1 MSFLNGLG
9 GLGGLFGGSGGG
21 IGGALG
27 AGGPSGNQLVVFSN
41 PRRIGSIVIDCTLQ
55 ETATDELEITQHPV
69 QNSANITDH
78 AIVKPCV
85 ITFRALWSNSSTNG
99 NGDPG
104 YALDVYNQLLQLQ
117 QSREPLQV
125 ATGKR
130 NVMTALIKTLA
141 WANDHL
147 TDQALVMDIT
157 IQEIILVQT
166 AGTTLA
172 PLANQTNP
180 AGTGGVTNTGT
191 VQALATPTDINALNQ
206 GQ

>member
-9 GLGGLFGGSGGG
+9 GLGGLLGGSGG

-27 AGGPSGNQLVVFSN
+27 SGNPSGNQLVVFSN
-41 PRRIGSIVIDCTLQ
+41 PRSIGQIVIDCTLQ

-78 AIVKPCV
+78 AIVKPCM

-104 YALDVYNQLLQLQ
+104 YALDIYNQLLQLQ
-117 QSREPLQV
+117 QSRQPVQV

-130 NVMTALIKTLA
+130 NVMNALIKTLA

-147 TDQALVMDIT
+147 SDQALIMDIT

-166 AGTTLA
+166 AQTTLA
-172 PLANQTNP
+172 PLANQSNP
-180 AGTGGVTNTGT
+180 AGTGGVSNTGT
-191 VQALATPTDINALNQ
+191 IQPLASQADINALN
-206 GQ
+206 GG